1 MNAMGGRAGVRLRD
15 LRNYLVRN
23 LGLIEPGLRL
33 YDEEG
38 ITGVEF
44 PVGGRFIDILALDR
58 HDRYVVIELKV
69 SRGYDRVVGQLLRYM
84 GWSNKI
90 WRPRSRHAA
99 SSLPTRSPCLRKF
112 HSS

>member
-1 MNAMGGRAGVRLRD
+1 MWRPETDPLPLYKEDIEEQPAGETENVTGEVEPEDERGGEAAREFTFERD
-15 LRNYLVRN
+15 LRNY
-23 LGLIEPGLRL
+23 LGLIEPGLQL

-69 SRGYDRVVGQLLRYM
+69 YARV
-84 GWSNKI
+84 
-90 WRPRSRHAA
+90 
-99 SSLPTRSPCLRKF
+99 
-112 HSS
+112 